1 MVKTTNRYTLVTIV
15 NYGFY
20 QSSREKTTNNR
31 PSNDHQTTN
40 NRPSNDHQTTNN
52 RPQYNK
58 DNNNNKDNKNNRL
71 NKIKLN
77 SLYLFINKKNKNFEG
92 LNETDRISI
101 ETTLKKLELYIE
113 NDKSL
118 PEQMKFDLQLK
129 YYAIAQIYLSPY
141 KIYLT
146 DLKEK
151 LFTRIFLAAKKYC
164 PITIDDE
171 NRLED
176 FMNYFIV
183 CFRNELEKK
192 NG

>member
-20 QSSREKTTNNR
+20 QSGRKK
-31 PSNDHQTTN
+31 TTN

-58 DNNNNKDNKNNRL
+58 DNNNNKDNKNNKL

-92 LNETDRISI
+92 LNETDRTSI

>member
-1 MVKTTNRYTLVTIV
+1 MKFELYQNSNEKATNKI
-15 NYGFY
+15 
-20 QSSREKTTNNR
+20 TNNQ
-31 PSNDHQTTN
+31 PKNNQQITN
-40 NRPSNDHQTTNN
+40 NQ
-52 RPQYNK
+52 PQYNK
-58 DNNNNKDNKNNRL
+58 KNNNNKDNKNNKL

-92 LNETDRISI
+92 LNEKDRISI
-101 ETTLKKLELYIE
+101 EHTLKQLELYIGDHDE
-113 NDKSL
+113 YL
-118 PEQMKFDLQLK
+118 PEEMKFDLQLK
-129 YYAIAQIYLSPY
+129 YYAVTQIHLSSY
-141 KIYLT
+141 KIYLL

-171 NRLED
+171 DKLED

>member
-1 MVKTTNRYTLVTIV
+1 MVKTTNKYTLVTIV
-15 NYGFY
+15 NYEFY
-20 QSSREKTTNNR
+20 QSSRKKTTIKR
-31 PSNDHQTTN
+31 PSNDHQTT
-40 NRPSNDHQTTNN
+40 SN

-58 DNNNNKDNKNNRL
+58 DNNNNKL

-118 PEQMKFDLQLK
+118 PEQIKFDLQLK

-141 KIYLT
+141 KIYLL

-171 NRLED
+171 DKLED

>member
-1 MVKTTNRYTLVTIV
+1 MVRTTNKYTLVTIV
-15 NYGFY
+15 NYEFY
-20 QSSREKTTNNR
+20 QSSREKTTSNR
-31 PSNDHQTTN
+31 PSNDHQTT
-40 NRPSNDHQTTNN
+40 SN

-58 DNNNNKDNKNNRL
+58 DNNNNKDNKNNKL

-118 PEQMKFDLQLK
+118 TEQIKFDLQLK

-141 KIYLT
+141 KIYLL

-171 NRLED
+171 DKLED

>member
-20 QSSREKTTNNR
+20 QSSRKK
-31 PSNDHQTTN
+31 TTN

-92 LNETDRISI
+92 LNETDRTSI

>member
-20 QSSREKTTNNR
+20 QSSREK
-31 PSNDHQTTN
+31 TTN

-92 LNETDRISI
+92 LNETDRTSI
-101 ETTLKKLELYIE
+101 ETTLKRLELYIE

>member
-1 MVKTTNRYTLVTIV
+1 MVKTTNKYTLVTIV
-15 NYGFY
+15 NYEFY
-20 QSSREKTTNNR
+20 QSSREKTTSNR
-31 PSNDHQTTN
+31 PSNDHQTT
-40 NRPSNDHQTTNN
+40 SN

-58 DNNNNKDNKNNRL
+58 DNNNNNNKNNKL

-118 PEQMKFDLQLK
+118 PEQIKFDLQLK

-141 KIYLT
+141 KIYLL

-171 NRLED
+171 DKLED

>member
-1 MVKTTNRYTLVTIV
+1 MIKTTNKYTLVTIV
-15 NYGFY
+15 NYEFY
-20 QSSREKTTNNR
+20 QSSREKTTSNR
-31 PSNDHQTTN
+31 PSNDHQTT
-40 NRPSNDHQTTNN
+40 SN

-58 DNNNNKDNKNNRL
+58 DNNNNKDNKNNKL

-118 PEQMKFDLQLK
+118 PEQIKFDLKLK

-141 KIYLT
+141 KIYLL

-171 NRLED
+171 DKLED

>member
-1 MVKTTNRYTLVTIV
+1 MVKTTNKYTLVTIV
-15 NYGFY
+15 NYEFY
-20 QSSREKTTNNR
+20 QSSREKTTSNR
-31 PSNDHQTTN
+31 PSNDHQTT
-40 NRPSNDHQTTNN
+40 SN

-58 DNNNNKDNKNNRL
+58 DNNNNKL

-118 PEQMKFDLQLK
+118 PEQIKFDLQLK

-141 KIYLT
+141 KIYLL

-171 NRLED
+171 DKLED

>member
-20 QSSREKTTNNR
+20 QSSREKM
-31 PSNDHQTTN
+31 TN

-58 DNNNNKDNKNNRL
+58 DNNNNKDNKNNKL

-92 LNETDRISI
+92 LNETDRTSI

>member
-1 MVKTTNRYTLVTIV
+1 MVKTTNKYTLVTIV
-15 NYGFY
+15 NYEFY
-20 QSSREKTTNNR
+20 QSSREKMTSNR
-31 PSNDHQTTN
+31 PSNDHQTT
-40 NRPSNDHQTTNN
+40 SN

-58 DNNNNKDNKNNRL
+58 DNNNNNKDNKNNKL

-118 PEQMKFDLQLK
+118 PEQIKFDLQLK

-141 KIYLT
+141 KIYLL

-171 NRLED
+171 DKFED

>member
-1 MVKTTNRYTLVTIV
+1 MVKTTNKYTLVTIV
-15 NYGFY
+15 NYEFY
-20 QSSREKTTNNR
+20 QSSREKTTSNR
-31 PSNDHQTTN
+31 PSNDHQTT
-40 NRPSNDHQTTNN
+40 SN

-58 DNNNNKDNKNNRL
+58 DNKDNNNNNNNKNNKL

-118 PEQMKFDLQLK
+118 PEQIKFDLQLK

-141 KIYLT
+141 KIYLL

-171 NRLED
+171 DKLED

>member
-20 QSSREKTTNNR
+20 QSSRKK
-31 PSNDHQTTN
+31 TTN

-58 DNNNNKDNKNNRL
+58 DNNKDNKNNRL

-92 LNETDRISI
+92 LNETDRTSI